1 MPSRA
6 AEHEARRCIKKMGM
20 RNGFRSGVVLAAGL
34 LVACAAGPHAV
45 QKDEI
50 ARIEESMRPEPH
62 PEIIPEGIA
71 MGSDAPP
78 LAPDE
83 PEEPRA
89 PVFVTP
95 DGLPLFPGC
104 HLGGPGPVC
113 GPNLGSVRYQIKA
126 TPGGSIPGL
135 LP

>member
-1 MPSRA
+1 
-6 AEHEARRCIKKMGM
+6 MGM
-20 RNGFRSGVVLAAGL
+20 RNGFRSGVVLTAGL

-45 QKDEI
+45 HDDEI

-71 MGSDAPP
+71 MGEDAPP

-83 PEEPRA
+83 PEEQHQ
-89 PVFVTP
+89 PVIVTP

-104 HLGGPGPVC
+104 FLGTGPVC
-113 GPNLGSVRYQIKA
+113 GPNLGSVHYNIKA

>member
-1 MPSRA
+1 
-6 AEHEARRCIKKMGM
+6 
-20 RNGFRSGVVLAAGL
+20 VVLTAGL

-45 QKDEI
+45 HDDEI

-71 MGSDAPP
+71 LGEDAPP

-83 PEEPRA
+83 PEESRP
-89 PVFVTP
+89 PVIVTP

-104 HLGGPGPVC
+104 HLGPGPIC
-113 GPNLGSVRYQIKA
+113 GPNLGAVRFQIKA